1 MWKLD
6 EPRMAVEPKSDPL
19 RIEASSREGFW
30 EVMPTHFEGNVTK
43 LAPREACK

>member
-30 EVMPTHFEGNVTK
+30 EVMADQGFIASNF
-43 LAPREACK
+43 